1 MSATQSKSVLSSVR
15 PEYVPL
21 ESHLAEPIA
30 WCPPPKSDEDTT
42 LFVIVRSGSKEPKIL
57 KLVDGKVSTVS
68 AKKLPFVSAIA
79 PKPKRLIDFVKP
91 TSVLTGLAYGAFALV
106 LAFILAVSANVMSA
120 RVVLTSSMSGTFEP
134 GDVVVTANWL
144 EPKINDIAIYR
155 ARDFEGTARAEFVH
169 RIISGS
175 AETQFEFKGDANPTK
190 DLLAVPREDIVGVVL
205 FWLPNIGTL
214 LNPKNLLALF
224 SIGLFIYFAVGYVR
238 DEILERKHFKRKQ
251 GH

>member
-1 MSATQSKSVLSSVR
+1 MSTTQSKSVLSSVR

-30 WCPPPKSDEDTT
+30 WCPPPKSEEDTT
-42 LFVIVRSGSKEPKIL
+42 LFVIVKSGTNEPKIL

-68 AKKLPFVSAIA
+68 ARKLPFTSAIA
-79 PKPKRLIDFVKP
+79 PKPKRLVDYFKP
-91 TSVLTGLAYGAFALV
+91 TSVLTGLAYAASVLV
-106 LAFILAVSANVMSA
+106 VAFILAVSANVMSA
-120 RVVLTSSMSGTFEP
+120 RVVLTSSMTGTFEP

-144 EPKINDIAIYR
+144 EPKVNDIAIYQ
-155 ARDFEGTARAEFVH
+155 ARDFQGAARAEFVH

-175 AETQFEFKGDANPTK
+175 TTTEFEFKGDANPEK
-190 DLLAVPREDIVGVVL
+190 DVLPVPRADIVGVVL
-205 FWLPNIGTL
+205 FWVPSIGTL

-251 GH
+251 GN

>member
-1 MSATQSKSVLSSVR
+1 MALIQSKSVLSSVR

-30 WCPPPKSDEDTT
+30 WCPPPKSEEDTT
-42 LFVIVRSGSKEPKIL
+42 LFVIVKSGSNAPKIL

-68 AKKLPFVSAIA
+68 AKKLPFTSAIA
-79 PKPKRLIDFVKP
+79 PKPKRIIDYIKP
-91 TSVLTGLAYGAFALV
+91 TSILTGFAYAASVLV
-106 LAFILAVSANVMSA
+106 VAFILAISTNVMSA

-144 EPKINDIAIYR
+144 EPKVNDIAIYQ

-175 AETQFEFKGDANPTK
+175 AATEFEFKGDANPAK
-190 DLLAVPREDIVGVVL
+190 DVLPVAKSDIVGVVL
-205 FWLPNIGTL
+205 FWLPSIGTL
-214 LNPKNLLALF
+214 LNPKNLLAIF
-224 SIGLFIYFAVGYVR
+224 SLGIFVYFVVGYVR
-238 DEILERKHFKRKQ
+238 DELLERKHFKRKAAN
-251 GH
+251 